1 MKLIL
6 SALAALVAT
15 AVTQAAELQAS
26 GAIRPDHETKWGA
39 HRVGLDRLAESIAE
53 AEKAIDADAPLSADA
68 AGFQALG
75 HQVET
80 MALTLDHLSDQVAAL
95 VAEKG

>member
-15 AVTQAAELQAS
+15 AVTQATELQAA

-39 HRVGLDRLAESIAE
+39 HRVGLERVAE
-53 AEKAIDADAPLSADA
+53 AIADAEKTLDADAPLSADA
-68 AGFQALG
+68 AGFEALG

-80 MALTLDHLSDQVAAL
+80 LGVLIDSLHDQVAAL
-95 VAEKG
+95 IAEKG